1 MATQQQLDL
10 VFELDVKKAE
20 KKVANPTKNLMVSI
34 LQEAGFDGEWQ
45 VRDSRQ
51 IKKRGRER
59 FGVIRLESRVGRASI
74 RVWCKPRGNETCFEY
89 SLIPPSGV
97 DVPLAFAVLKKVN
110 GITLRIPELGTIP
123 LAVEGMMLGIPTAP
137 KGMDRVAE
145 VREAASQAS
154 VVLDASEGAAAEERG
169 LEVQHEPV
177 GRDEADAP
185 PCPDDES
192 EFPSLRLHL
201 GETGS
206 SAMDK
211 ALVAVGFV
219 AVEGYAKKEEAF
231 DSIVQHL
238 GLCEIARQK
247 LVSVEESLRICAS
260 AMKDTY
266 GYIRRVRHSSKDRKA
281 ASDSIM
287 GFKLTG
293 RGQERLDAVRSS
305 YGPEVEMRLGERW
318 RLAGSVKEASEAQ
331 DAPSVE
337 DGVAGSQ
344 ASSAV
349 LPDAL
354 VRIKTLLASYEEAI
368 RQVSE
373 HDQVIRPIDESIG
386 ELEKQIAELDRS
398 GKGIEDKIKELRES
412 LEGISSRKSELQ
424 GEIDKKS
431 KEKGDWEAL
440 KEPHSKEKSRVE
452 SILSGLGVL
461 K

>member
-1 MATQQQLDL
+1 MATPRQLDL

-20 KKVANPTKNLMVSI
+20 KKVANPTKNLMISI
-34 LQEAGFDGEWQ
+34 LHEAGFDGEWQ

-97 DVPLAFAVLKKVN
+97 DVQRAFALLKKVN
-110 GITLRIPELGTIP
+110 GITLMIPEPGTIP
-123 LAVEGMMLGIPTAP
+123 LGIEGMMVGVPTAP
-137 KGMDRVAE
+137 KGMDEVEE
-145 VREAASQAS
+145 VREDISQAS
-154 VVLDASEGAAAEERG
+154 VEAGADDKG
-169 LEVQHEPV
+169 LQPV
-177 GRDEADAP
+177 GQVEADGLP
-185 PCPDDES
+185 TPDEES
-192 EFPSLRLHL
+192 EFPSLILNL
-201 GETGS
+201 GETGP

-219 AVEGYAKKEEAF
+219 AVDGYAKKEEAF
-231 DSIVQHL
+231 DSIVRHL
-238 GLCEIARQK
+238 GLCGLARQK
-247 LVSVEESLRICAS
+247 SVSVEESLRICAS
-260 AMKDTY
+260 AMRDSY
-266 GYIRRVRHSSKDRKA
+266 GYIRRVRHSSKDRKSA
-281 ASDSIM
+281 TDSIM

-293 RGQERLDAVRSS
+293 RGQERLDAIRSS
-305 YGPEVEMRLGERW
+305 YGPEVEKRLGTRW
-318 RLAGSVKEASEAQ
+318 RLAESVKEASGVQ

-337 DGVAGSQ
+337 DGVVRSQ

-354 VRIKTLLASYEEAI
+354 ARIKVLLASYEEAI
-368 RQVSE
+368 RQISE
-373 HDQVIRPIDESIG
+373 HDQVIRPIDEGIG

-398 GKGIEDKIKELRES
+398 GNDIEAKIKELQES
-412 LEGISSRKSELQ
+412 LEGISSRKSELR
-424 GEIDKKS
+424 GEIDKKV
-431 KEKGDWEAL
+431 KEKGDWETL
-440 KEPHSKEKSRVE
+440 KEPYSREKSRVE